1 MSESLI
7 NFIERKMDSLRA
19 LLDSPGLTQADR
31 TGIERDLVRLGKDY
45 SNLLA
50 NFSQKGMSKGGVATV
65 GNQAKTLKTK
75 VMDLEKKIKAK
86 IKTVKAAKGTL
97 VAKNYVNPVKTVNNL
112 KKSKKKK

>member
-7 NFIERKMDSLRA
+7 NFIERKMDSLRG

-50 NFSQKGMSKGGVATV
+50 NFSQKGMNKGGVATV
-65 GNQAKTLKTK
+65 GEQAKTLKTK
-75 VMDLEKKIKAK
+75 VMELEKKIKAK
-86 IKTVKAAKGTL
+86 IKPVKAAKGTL
-97 VAKNYVNPVKTVNNL
+97 VAKNYMNPVKIVNNL
-112 KKSKKKK
+112 KGKK

>member
-7 NFIERKMDSLRA
+7 NFIERKMESLRG

-75 VMDLEKKIKAK
+75 VMELEKKIKAK
-86 IKTVKAAKGTL
+86 IKTVKAA
-97 VAKNYVNPVKTVNNL
+97 
-112 KKSKKKK
+112 